1 MRQTD
6 RPDKVT
12 IELIILEWSMNM
24 YRILKCYYY
33 FQNIGYVRFAEF
45 CHATCLTFNEWQPL
59 SETQDFSFEGKDKR

>member
-1 MRQTD
+1 
-6 RPDKVT
+6 
-12 IELIILEWSMNM
+12 M
-24 YRILKCYYY
+24 YRILKCYYC